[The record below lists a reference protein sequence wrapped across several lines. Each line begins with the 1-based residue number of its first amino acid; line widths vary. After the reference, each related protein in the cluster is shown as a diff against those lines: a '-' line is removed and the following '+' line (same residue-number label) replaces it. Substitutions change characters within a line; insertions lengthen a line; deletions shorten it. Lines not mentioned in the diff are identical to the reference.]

1 MVDLEEEIYE
11 FDGFRIDI
19 SERRLSNHG
28 AELAVTPKA
37 FDLLALLVRNHGHL
51 LTKDRI
57 IEELWPGS
65 FVEEANLNV
74 NISALRRILGDTAA
88 EQRFIETVPRQAYR
102 FVANAD
108 RLEPREEVVRPLIS
122 RSNGE
127 TLERKESKNIGEDIL
142 RALRR
147 AKRRRMILS
156 AVAAFAVLSF
166 PFAGWLVYRSLGT
179 GDHVPKSI
187 AVLPFRPLSQSSSDE
202 ALELGMTDALITKL
216 SKIDRLTVRP
226 TSAVRKYATQYSD
239 ALEAGREL
247 RVEAVLDGK
256 VQKADNKVRVSVQLL
271 RVADGVT
278 LWSGSFDDFFTNIFA
293 LQDSISERMATSL
306 AVKLSRR
313 EQDSIEKR
321 YTENTE
327 AYQLFLQA
335 QFHHLQISEAGSRNA
350 LRYYEA
356 AVAKDPDYAL
366 AWASMVG
373 AYAHLENL
381 NDDRE
386 ANRERARNA
395 AYRALAIDP
404 ELPEAHEAVATVVD
418 FFEWNWPEAEKE
430 YLKAIELGPNRDG
443 PHYAYSI
450 FLSRFKRHDEAVR
463 EIMTARQID
472 PSAVYIQDQLVH
484 TLLRA
489 RRSDDALAEANK
501 SLEMKPDGHIVSGL
515 LVRIFLQ
522 TSKFAEAEAV
532 LDRMKEVGTPL
543 TETLRARLYLN
554 TGRRAEA
561 EKILRPLIANYKEG
575 DSALPIALNHLRLG
589 ETDQAFQ
596 FLEKAY
602 QRRESQVMIVNI
614 EPEWDVIRGDARY
627 ADLMRRMRVPL

>member
-1 MVDLEEEIYE
+1 MVDFEKEIYE
-11 FDGFRIDI
+11 FEGFRIDI
-19 SERRLSNHG
+19 SERRLSHYG
-28 AELAVTPKA
+28 DETAVTPKA
-37 FDLLALLVRNHGHL
+37 FDLLGLLVRNHGHL

-74 NISALRRILGDTAA
+74 NISALRRVLGDTAV
-88 EQRFIETVPRQAYR
+88 EQKFIETVPRQGYR
-102 FVANAD
+102 FVADVKRNDQVAESPAKRLNARSKD
-108 RLEPREEVVRPLIS
+108 SASQPNEPRNVAEEIR
-122 RSNGE
+122 RS
-127 TLERKESKNIGEDIL
+127 
-142 RALRR
+142 LRR
-147 AKRRRMILS
+147 SERRRMIFS
-156 AVAAFAVLSF
+156 AVAALAVLSF

-179 GDHVPKSI
+179 GDPGPMSI
-187 AVLPFRPLSQSSSDE
+187 AVLPFRPLSQSASDE
-202 ALELGMTDALITKL
+202 ALEMGMTDALITKL
-216 SKIDRLTVRP
+216 SKIDQLTVRP
-226 TSAVRKYATQYSD
+226 TSAVRKYATQYAD
-239 ALEAGREL
+239 ALDAGREL

-293 LQDSISERMATSL
+293 LQDSISERMAASL
-306 AVKLSRR
+306 ALKLSRR
-313 EQDSIEKR
+313 EQESIEKR

-335 QFHHLQISEAGSRNA
+335 QFHHLQISEAGSWNA
-350 LRYYEA
+350 LKYYEA
-356 AVAKDPDYAL
+356 SVAKDPDYAL

-373 AYAHLENL
+373 AYAHIENL

-386 ANRERARNA
+386 ANRERAKNA

-463 EIMTARQID
+463 EIRTAQQID

-489 RRSDDALAEANK
+489 RRFDEALAEAKK
-501 SLEMKPDGHIVSGL
+501 SLEMKPD
-515 LVRIFLQ
+515 
-522 TSKFAEAEAV
+522 V

-543 TETLRARLYLN
+543 SETFRARVYLN

-561 EKILRPLIANYKEG
+561 EKILRPLIAKYKDG
-575 DSALPIALNHLRLG
+575 DNALPIALNHARLG
-589 ETDQAFQ
+589 EIDEAFE

-614 EPEWDVIRGDARY
+614 EPEWDMIRSDPRY
-627 ADLMRRMRVPL
+627 IDLTRRMRVPL